1 MQEGR
6 DVLGATWFRQTSQR
20 RRRLPTTEI
29 AERRCRREKERVDSE
44 WEEGVFIGNGGQVR
58 NEWLRSK
65 KRSGKYH

>member
-20 RRRLPTTEI
+20 RRRLSTTEI
-29 AERRCRREKERVDSE
+29 VERRRCRREKESVDSE
-44 WEEGVFIGNGGQVR
+44 GEEGLFIGNGGQVR

-65 KRSGKYH
+65 KRSGK